1 MSLTLTAIVCLCG
14 RSVISF
20 EHESV
25 AHNHKPDFTPLK
37 SDIWHSDKESLIFGS
52 ALLINAKWNNNNNN
66 NNIRG
71 GKHFSMEIVYTAGSI
86 KLSRS
91 RGKLKLIDV
100 EIDTNSTDN
109 DFGYKVIMKFVTAP

>member
-1 MSLTLTAIVCLCG
+1 
-14 RSVISF
+14 
-20 EHESV
+20 
-25 AHNHKPDFTPLK
+25 
-37 SDIWHSDKESLIFGS
+37 
-52 ALLINAKWNNNNNN
+52 
-66 NNIRG
+66 
-71 GKHFSMEIVYTAGSI
+71 MEIVYTAGSI